1 MSKTTGSADCAPSN
15 VIAFPQPQNRLRADV
30 PPFDPTNPA
39 HLRAWETIW
48 DIGRSELRWN
58 ERKRADLELL
68 DKT

>member
-1 MSKTTGSADCAPSN
+1 MSNPTQGANAAPNN
-15 VIAFPQPQNRLRADV
+15 VVPFPQPLHRLRADV

-58 ERKRADLELL
+58 ERTGADLELP

>member
-1 MSKTTGSADCAPSN
+1 MSEARTDADSGN
-15 VIAFPQPQNRLRADV
+15 VVPFPQPLNRLRADV

-58 ERKRADLELL
+58 ERKGADLELL